1 MNKRKLKANYKKY
14 QNEIKNPIK
23 IFNYNDNHNHIL
35 NDDKN
40 NNNNN
45 HYDIYSKELKGTSLD
60 SKKKHK
66 ETKINNSE
74 GSNLNYFDKKF
85 PGYYCLIHINA
96 NNEDKNDIFESKY
109 ILDNYNYDSAIK
121 YEQRNFFRI
130 NFIILLSQ
138 ENIINTFFFKSPL
151 EIQPLRLS
159 LFIVNYFCDFAL
171 NALFYLNQ
179 NISDKYHYKG
189 KHLHLFTLIN
199 NLTISLISS
208 IFSFLLVKFLAFLIN
223 SKDSIEKLFRKQEN
237 IMRKDKKYK
246 VGIEDKKIINE
257 GLKKIYKILKIKII
271 IYIILELLFILFFLY
286 YITAFCEVFKKIQV
300 SWLYDSLIS
309 FLISI
314 PIELFIS
321 FIYTLMYIISIK
333 YQFKVLYNIVL
344 FLYGLG

>member
-1 MNKRKLKANYKKY
+1 M
-14 QNEIKNPIK
+14 
-23 IFNYNDNHNHIL
+23 
-35 NDDKN
+35 
-40 NNNNN
+40 
-45 HYDIYSKELKGTSLD
+45 KGISLD

-74 GSNLNYFDKKF
+74 GPNLNDFDKKF

-138 ENIINTFFFKSPL
+138 ENIINTFFFRNPL

-159 LFIVNYFCDFAL
+159 LFIFNYFCDFAL

-189 KHLHLFTLIN
+189 KHLYLFTLIN
-199 NLTISLISS
+199 NLTISLIST
-208 IFSFLLVKFLAFLIN
+208 IFSFLLLKFLGFLTN
-223 SKDSIEKLFRKQEN
+223 SKDSIEELFRKQEN

-246 VGIEDKKIINE
+246 VGIKDKKIINDE
-257 GLKKIYKILKIKII
+257 LKKIYKILKIKII
-271 IYIILELLFILFFLY
+271 LYIIFEFLFILFFLY
-286 YITAFCEVFKKIQV
+286 YITAFCEVYKKTQI
-300 SWLYDSLIS
+300 SWLYDSFIS
-309 FLISI
+309 FLINI
-314 PIELFIS
+314 PIELLFS
-321 FIYTLMYIISIK
+321 FIYSLMYIISIK
-333 YQFKVLYNIVL
+333 YKIKALYHIVL